1 MRQQTVTPDALI
13 FLFLELQ
20 KQVQWLLKGLQNN
33 APESINKSQT
43 RTAYINNYLNQL
55 GAELATLSQ
64 PISWAQLGFHGQQ
77 ASQQI
82 STLARLAQSKSVKI
96 EASKAR
102 LKSLKNALSLTDSLL
117 QSLIETLKQPGTPV
131 TSVNRVKS
139 QLHQL
144 ELFSVKQPDT
154 INDYKL
160 TLCLAQL
167 TAQLSQLAERITHLQ
182 VGIHSQPEQLRAVQA
197 TLAQTESDTLLTDTN
212 EFQLETLAHT
222 KSGCVISKVA
232 AQHEPG
238 APLGVVKQGQR
249 IKIKQEKNQFA
260 RWQDYAPD
268 LVPDLYGYHRDGD
281 QAALF
286 VEFLDGIRLD
296 HWLTQAKPKGYL
308 ASLALVC
315 KRLEDVWLN
324 QSIPYPKDAT
334 GFMPQLDARLNDV
347 WHVHANFKKEWRQL
361 GTLKGI
367 KLRQL
372 IKQAHKLEQELMPQK
387 HYFCHGDLNLDNVLF
402 RPDDQQIFLVDLHRS
417 GYHDYLQDIAVLMV
431 SHFRLQV
438 YDNDHRQLIGQ
449 SMEQLYHFAQTFA
462 ASQND
467 TFIHPRLALGLARS
481 FVTSTR
487 FVLDETHARALF
499 DRGRL
504 LLTLLLDYANSKNP
518 ADFRIDT
525 EIFYGPY

>member
-1 MRQQTVTPDALI
+1 MRPNEATPDALI
-13 FLFLELQ
+13 FLLLELQ
-20 KQVQWLLKGLQNN
+20 KQVQWLSKGLQNT
-33 APESINKSQT
+33 ESERIAKSQT
-43 RTAYINNYLNQL
+43 RFAYVNNYLNQL
-55 GAELATLSQ
+55 GAELAILNQ
-64 PISWAQLGFHGQQ
+64 PIAWAQLGFHSQQ
-77 ASQQI
+77 ASQQLYN
-82 STLARLAQSKSVKI
+82 LAKLTQGKSAKT
-96 EASKAR
+96 EATKAR
-102 LKSLKNALSLTDSLL
+102 LKSLKNALNLTDSLL
-117 QSLIETLKQPGTPV
+117 HELIKILKQPT
-131 TSVNRVKS
+131 TQISSAAQIKS
-139 QLHQL
+139 QLQQL

-154 INDYKL
+154 IDDYKL
-160 TLCLAQL
+160 TLCFAQF
-167 TAQLSQLAERITHLQ
+167 TAQLIQLSERITHR
-182 VGIHSQPEQLRAVQA
+182 HSAPQAQPEQWRAVQA
-197 TLAQTESDTLLTDTN
+197 TLAQHEPDILSTEPNDI
-212 EFQLETLAHT
+212 QLETLAHT